1 MDLYQIHIILHKN
14 HLLCLMNIYDKNG
27 WLDVPRIVQLADR
40 NKINF
45 IFIIGARRTGKTYGI
60 FQHFINDVFSKNE
73 KKGLTTRI

>member
-1 MDLYQIHIILHKN
+1 
-14 HLLCLMNIYDKNG
+14 MNIYDKNG
-27 WLDVPRIVQLADR
+27 WLDVPRIVQLADK

-73 KKGLTTRI
+73 KIIT